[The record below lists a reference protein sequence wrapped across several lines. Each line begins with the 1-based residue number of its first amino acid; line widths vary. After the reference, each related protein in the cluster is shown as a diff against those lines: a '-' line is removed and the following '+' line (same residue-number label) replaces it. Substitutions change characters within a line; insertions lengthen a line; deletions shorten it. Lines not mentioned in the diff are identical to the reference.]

1 MSVTSPLFFSQES
14 LSMTQPSDRSVRS
27 SHAQPIADFKS
38 GARVKITEIKGDKQ
52 LCHRLLSMGIFP
64 GREVHIL
71 RKQGASLMLRHG
83 HMCLGVRL
91 APSFVIEAEAVA

>member
-1 MSVTSPLFFSQES
+1 MPVSSPLFFSPKS
-14 LSMTQPSDRSVRS
+14 LPMTQPSESLPVIKRS
-27 SHAQPIADFKS
+27 QPIAEFEG
-38 GARVKITEIKGDKQ
+38 GARVKITEIKGDEQ

-71 RKQGASLMLRHG
+71 RKQGTSLMLRHG

-91 APSFVIEAEAVA
+91 APSFVIEAEAIS